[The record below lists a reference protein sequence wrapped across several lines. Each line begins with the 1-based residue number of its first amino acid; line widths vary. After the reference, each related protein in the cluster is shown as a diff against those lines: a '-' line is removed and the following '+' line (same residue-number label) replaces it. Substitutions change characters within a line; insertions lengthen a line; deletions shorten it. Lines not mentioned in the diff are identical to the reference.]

1 MAQPKTMASADNS
14 GMLMPSHSTILN
26 KDNPQ
31 MKHLFLLLATT
42 IMLWGCATQTPS
54 HIALEPQ
61 IPQVQRQ
68 TQSLQNLAIET
79 IDTRSANFIV
89 RFNNEGDAAKLVSPS
104 EAPRRQMDAVF
115 RKGFTQAGYQID
127 PSAVQHIQ
135 FQLEQLLTDVN
146 ESTFGFEAKSNII
159 INVIAKN
166 STQEL
171 TKRYTA
177 RGTLSGPFSAD
188 FATLELEINKL
199 LGQLSSDIINDPE
212 LNQFIQQ

>member
-1 MAQPKTMASADNS
+1 
-14 GMLMPSHSTILN
+14 
-26 KDNPQ
+26 
-31 MKHLFLLLATT
+31 MKRLFL
-42 IMLWGCATQTPS
+42 MLTAAFTLSGCANQMPS
-54 HIALEPQ
+54 HIALDPQ
-61 IPQVQRQ
+61 LPLVQPQ
-68 TQSLQNLAIET
+68 TLSLQELAIET
-79 IDTRSANFIV
+79 IDTRAANFIV
-89 RFNNEGDAAKLVSPS
+89 RFNNEGDAAKLISPS
-104 EAPRRQMDAVF
+104 EAPRRQMDEVF
-115 RKGFTQAGYQID
+115 RKGFTKAGYQID

-177 RGTLSGPFSAD
+177 RGTLKGPFNAD

-199 LGQLSSDIINDPE
+199 LGQLSSDIVNDPE